1 MLKSFNNSPNIF
13 TSSYGFRILDQNGK
27 LVYQDEAAIKDI
39 VPLDEKNFAFASSGS
54 CGFISLGKTKTDW
67 TQIFKTDIVYHH
79 QFTLL
84 NKVRGKSV
92 VFDENKQR
100 ILFATNKG
108 LFSVNK
114 FGTKEILENNKSLYL
129 SRLVKFKNEILA
141 LTQNNKL
148 LKIEIEACFTSVF

>member
-1 MLKSFNNSPNIF
+1 LASYQNQLLIGTENEELYLKDQLDRHEKLLMKGDNKHEIYMIRTFENIPKIF
-13 TSSYGFRILDQNGK
+13 VSSYGFRVLDSSGK
-27 LVYQDEAAIKDI
+27 IFYDDEAAIKDI

-67 TQIFKTDIVYHH
+67 TQIFKTDIVYHQ

-100 ILFATNKG
+100 ILFDK
-108 LFSVNK
+108 
-114 FGTKEILENNKSLYL
+114 
-129 SRLVKFKNEILA
+129 
-141 LTQNNKL
+141 
-148 LKIEIEACFTSVF
+148 